1 MRRWIKTL
9 LLVVAIV
16 VVVVARYAIGN
27 REYAAAGRVT
37 EVFIVRGI
45 GSLFMDFRLKL
56 LLAIVTIVLIAVDWI
71 RNKRPDL
78 FWVAVA
84 GTAIAALLEILAIV
98 SGERLIQVNRLFG
111 LDLPLL
117 VDLPLRAISEFAFYA
132 VLLVFFADRM
142 LPRESQRSA
151 IIAFVFVTLAFNA
164 VSFANGIQSP
174 DYGGE
179 VLSRRAMTGT
189 GSLLLMGLL
198 VWIVVAFFWT
208 RPRSPDDRAGRYL
221 LARPTDADRRRGLLL
236 LLLLAIFLS
245 VGQATEVLAG
255 ARWVEVGPFGGT
267 RHAPLWLELLGLAYN
282 ALVEGAVYYMP
293 YFTIPLGLRLVR
305 SIQPGQ
311 AW

>member
-9 LLVVAIV
+9 LLVVVII

-27 REYAAAGRVT
+27 REYTQAGYVT

-56 LLAIVTIVLIAVDWI
+56 LLTIVTIVLIVVDWT

-78 FWVAVA
+78 LWVAVA

-98 SGERLIQVNRLFG
+98 SGERQIQVNRLFG
-111 LDLPLL
+111 LALPLI

-132 VLLVFFADRM
+132 VLLVFTADRM
-142 LPRESQRSA
+142 LRPESRRPA

-198 VWIVVAFFWT
+198 VWIVAAFFWT
-208 RPRSPDDRAGRYL
+208 RPRAPGDPAGRYL
-221 LARPTDADRRRGLLL
+221 FVRPTDADRRRGLLL

-255 ARWVEVGPFGGT
+255 ARWVEVGPFDGT
-267 RHAPLWLELLGLAYN
+267 RHAPLWVELLGLAYN

-305 SIQPGQ
+305 SIQPG
-311 AW
+311 